1 MENKKNIIIY
11 IIFLL
16 MLGAS
21 IYFFRGSYALFA
33 VRQELEG
40 SIVVPENNYC
50 INNGFD
56 TLSECIL
63 VMENYSPSVE
73 SAKTYIASKGTPNFS
88 QTAPSLTYREEKT
101 TVNNSSG
108 VISTTAHFT
117 LGSGY
122 TFNSSTG
129 MFNLTNYINT
139 DLTDDYINYY
149 TCGSTTSTYSSCAV
163 MYQIKAYTKTTDSA
177 GNVTYLVTSAVQ
189 HGYHS
194 VNSLDSE
201 VGLYQA
207 EDDTGNTYYFRGD
220 VKNNYVSFAGYIWR
234 VVRVNGNGSVRL
246 IYSGTS
252 TNSTGSATILGNTTF
267 NSRRNDPTFIGYM
280 YGEDFAL
287 NLTQNATYSFT
298 DFNQNESYY
307 FGESYVF
314 DESINEFRLTGN
326 TIYGTWASVHDQAI
340 ASYPYS
346 CFSTSPTG
354 TCTVLKRVSRFNNNY
369 TATATLLSYSSKDY
383 ASTLTNTN
391 NSNIK
396 GTIDTWYISN
406 ILNKTDSTGQS
417 YANYISDEIFCND
430 RSVNSGSGYLLS
442 PTTTYGA
449 NRRISQQKS
458 PSLVCPQES
467 DAFTVSTANGNGNLT
482 YPIGLL
488 TADEVSMAGG
498 MYGSINTSYYLCTG
512 QMFWLMSPYYFNAP
526 LNSAVQLVVAST
538 GRMDAS
544 VVNTNRGIRPVINLS
559 STVLVAGG
567 DGTASNPFTVSL
579 N

>member
-1 MENKKNIIIY
+1 MIAVIV
-11 IIFLL
+11 LL
-16 MLGAS
+16 LV
-21 IYFFRGSYALFA
+21 IA
-33 VRQELEG
+33 VGVGVSLARYSSTSTGTADAQVATW
-40 SIVVPENNYC
+40 SVKVNDTDIV
-50 INNGFD
+50 
-56 TLSECIL
+56 
-63 VMENYSPSVE
+63 
-73 SAKTYIASKGTPNFS
+73 

-117 LGSGY
+117 LESGY

-340 ASYPYS
+340 ASY
-346 CFSTSPTG
+346 T
-354 TCTVLKRVSRFNNNY
+354 
-369 TATATLLSYSSKDY
+369 
-383 ASTLTNTN
+383 
-391 NSNIK
+391 
-396 GTIDTWYISN
+396 
-406 ILNKTDSTGQS
+406 
-417 YANYISDEIFCND
+417 
-430 RSVNSGSGYLLS
+430 
-442 PTTTYGA
+442 
-449 NRRISQQKS
+449 
-458 PSLVCPQES
+458 
-467 DAFTVSTANGNGNLT
+467 
-482 YPIGLL
+482 
-488 TADEVSMAGG
+488 
-498 MYGSINTSYYLCTG
+498 
-512 QMFWLMSPYYFNAP
+512 
-526 LNSAVQLVVAST
+526 
-538 GRMDAS
+538 
-544 VVNTNRGIRPVINLS
+544 
-559 STVLVAGG
+559 
-567 DGTASNPFTVSL
+567 
-579 N
+579 